1 MGKNLKIYSLLVCR
15 VNFILYCSALTLL
28 TVGTISAYLVMQ
40 IKQRELKRKKGGEG
54 KTYSFAYSV
63 MKNKLEQE
71 LKRKRGGKYI

>member
-1 MGKNLKIYSLLVCR
+1 
-15 VNFILYCSALTLL
+15 
-28 TVGTISAYLVMQ
+28 MQ
-40 IKQRELKRKKGGEG
+40 IKQRELKKKKGGEG